1 MQDIRQG
8 ARGTTKSRVHGGFD
22 VQVIATEL
30 LARSLVR
37 KEKRDDY
44 FITEAGRRFLDE
56 WDEAHQGGAALLS

>member
-1 MQDIRQG
+1 M
-8 ARGTTKSRVHGGFD
+8 
-22 VQVIATEL
+22 QVIATEL